1 MYKVGDIFYLDS
13 EYSKRADFC
22 NNNGLMI
29 AEINPDENGRR
40 FQIQEVPPI
49 TRDEIIQELRHRRE
63 IECFSVINR
72 GVLWYNMLTEEQRLE
87 LDIWYK
93 KWLDVTETMVIPEKP
108 SWLED

>member
-1 MYKVGDIFYLDS
+1 MGLGYKFYLD
-13 EYSKRADFC
+13 ENYPKIVDFC
-22 NNNGLMI
+22 NQNNYVI
-29 AEINPDENGRR
+29 AEIGEDEKG
-40 FQIQEVPPI
+40 FIYQIQETPKLTEEQVLNN
-49 TRDEIIQELRHRRE
+49 LRMKRE

-108 SWLED
+108 SWLEE